1 MLLLYLSSLSL
12 SLFLLVRIRL
22 IKRGVNYL
30 FGQNNVSHE
39 LMHHV
44 ESKILFELMHMFD
57 LV

>member
-1 MLLLYLSSLSL
+1 VLLLSLSSL

-22 IKRGVNYL
+22 IRREVNYL
-30 FGQNNVSHE
+30 FCQNNVRHE

-44 ESKILFELMHMFD
+44 ESKILFELTHMID